1 MAALQPIP
9 FFSPPRLNTSSD
21 VKAAVERV
29 VENGLYLNGP
39 QTSAF
44 ESEFARY
51 IGTPHCI
58 ATGNGSDA
66 LELALRA
73 AGIQAG
79 DRVATVANA
88 GFYGSTAIRLLGA
101 EPLYVDI
108 DASSMTMSAQ
118 ALARAL
124 EHQPRAVIVT
134 HLYGRMADIAT
145 LKNLCGAANVVLIE
159 DCAQAHGAM
168 AQGRKAGH
176 WGAIGCFSFYPTKN
190 LGALGDAGALVTSDP
205 DMAQR
210 LHALHQYGWSE
221 KYTVALQNGRN
232 SRMDEMQAAV
242 LRVKLRQL
250 DADNHQRRLIAI
262 KYNELLADTP
272 LALPAV
278 GGADHVSHLYVVR
291 TSLRDALH
299 SHLQERGIHCQI
311 HYPVADH
318 RQPAYTHSASARAD
332 LPETERACAQVISLP
347 CHPDLA
353 MPSVERVAL
362 EIRQFFERKA
372 A

>member
-9 FFSPPRLNTSSD
+9 FFSNPRLNTSPD

-29 VENGLYLNGP
+29 VESGIYLNGP
-39 QTSAF
+39 QASAF
-44 ESEFARY
+44 ENEFAHY
-51 IGTPHCI
+51 IGARHCI

-79 DRVATVANA
+79 DGVATVANA
-88 GFYGSTAIRLLGA
+88 GFYGSTAIRLIGA
-101 EPLYVDI
+101 KPLYVDI
-108 DASSMTMSAQ
+108 DLPSMTMSAQ

-145 LKNLCGAANVVLIE
+145 LKTLCDAANVALIE

-168 AQGRKAGH
+168 VAGRKAGH

-190 LGALGDAGALVTSDP
+190 LGALGDAGALVTSDT

-210 LHALHQYGWSE
+210 LQALHQYGWSA
-221 KYTVALQNGRN
+221 KYTVTLQNGRN
-232 SRMDEMQAAV
+232 SRMDEMQAAI
-242 LRVKLRQL
+242 LRVKLNQL
-250 DADNHQRRLIAI
+250 DSDNHQRRLIAM

-272 LALPAV
+272 LALPAI

-291 TSLRDALH
+291 TSQRDALH
-299 SHLQERGIHCQI
+299 SHLQKRGIHCQI

-318 RQPAYTHSASARAD
+318 QQPAYLGQPPACAS
-332 LPETERACAQVISLP
+332 LPETERACAQVLSLP
-347 CHPDLA
+347 CYPGLT
-353 MPSVERVAL
+353 MPSVERIAL